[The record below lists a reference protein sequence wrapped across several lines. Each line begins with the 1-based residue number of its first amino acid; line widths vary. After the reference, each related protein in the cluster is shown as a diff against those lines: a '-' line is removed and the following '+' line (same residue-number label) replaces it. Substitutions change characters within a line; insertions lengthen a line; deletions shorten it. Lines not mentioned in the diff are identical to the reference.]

1 VKFKLDENFDVRLVS
16 LLADGGHD
24 VDTVLAEKLSGSA
37 DEAIYEVCRTDG
49 RTLITLDMDFANPF
63 RFPPEPLEGIV
74 VVRPPRAIL
83 PLIRATLVSVL
94 GELKSRPLKGMLWI
108 VEPGRIRVYD
118 AIEDRRSLEDR
129 NRE

>member
-1 VKFKLDENFDVRLVS
+1 MKFKLDENFDVRLAP

-24 VDTVLAEKLSGSA
+24 VDTVPSEQLSGSA
-37 DEAIYEVCRTDG
+37 DEVIYEVCRATG
-49 RTLITLDMDFANPF
+49 RTLVTLDMDFANPF
-63 RFPPEPLEGIV
+63 RFPPEPMEGIV

-83 PLIRATLVSVL
+83 PAIRATLVSVL

-118 AIEDRRSLEDR
+118 PIEDPGSP
-129 NRE
+129 